1 MIREVESKLVNG
13 FGSNQGGVGIKKILK
28 LMVDEAVLVR
38 IRFENGDVRTDGLGL
53 PDTSAHLNTK
63 TLGFDG
69 RGDNT
74 TTGLIV
80 GSNGDGVMAKQR
92 IGLLF
97 NGGKAGVDIKME
109 DGGRFWVKGKIGR
122 LDHLTL
128 FKWVDRHLVPRESS
142 EE

>member
-1 MIREVESKLVNG
+1 MNETI
-13 FGSNQGGVGIKKILK
+13 
-28 LMVDEAVLVR
+28 LVR
-38 IRFENGDVRTDGLGL
+38 IGFENGDVRTDGFSF

-69 RGDNT
+69 GRDDT

-80 GSNGDGVMAKQR
+80 GGNGNRAVPKQR

-109 DGGRFWVKGKIGR
+109 DRGRLWIKGKVGG
-122 LDHLTL
+122 LNHLTL
-128 FKWVDRHLVPRESS
+128 FKWANHHLVPQESS